1 METRR
6 KKLASS
12 FEQPV
17 SEPCSITRMKVDH
30 TSTSYTYKCNANM
43 AVFDV
48 KDEEVVSSLGS

>member
-1 METRR
+1 M
-6 KKLASS
+6 
-12 FEQPV
+12 